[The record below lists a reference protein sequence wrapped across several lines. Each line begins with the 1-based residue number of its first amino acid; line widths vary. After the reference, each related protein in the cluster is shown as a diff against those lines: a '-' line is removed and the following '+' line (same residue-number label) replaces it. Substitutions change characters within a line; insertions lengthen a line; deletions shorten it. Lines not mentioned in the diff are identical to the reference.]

1 MDRLF
6 GMIVLAFLAYQFYK
20 GFVGKYNSGGDQ
32 NGQGGGNMNRSNM
45 SRGGGFGGSSP
56 FGGSQ
61 NRGGGS
67 SPFGGSQNRGG
78 GSPFGGSQNRG
89 GGSPFGSGGGNSPF
103 GGRSGG
109 EFNNNNRLR

>member
-20 GFVGKYNSGGDQ
+20 GFVGKYNRGGDQ

-67 SPFGGSQNRGG
+67 
-78 GSPFGGSQNRG
+78 
-89 GGSPFGSGGGNSPF
+89 PFGSGGGNSPF
-103 GGRSGG
+103 GGRPGG
-109 EFNNNNRLR
+109 GFNNNNRFR

>member
-78 GSPFGGSQNRG
+78 GSPFG
-89 GGSPFGSGGGNSPF
+89 SGGGNSPF
-103 GGRSGG
+103 GGRPGG
-109 EFNNNNRLR
+109 GFNNNNRFR